1 MSDPASSAPGA
12 LIRAA
17 REQQGM
23 AIETLAAVL
32 KVPQSKLEALEAGRF
47 DSLPDATFTRALA
60 QSVCRLLKLDPTPV
74 LAALPDGGR
83 AIGLEKVTEGLNT
96 PYRDRPGSVVP
107 GDFTPWRS
115 PVWWAVGTML
125 VAAGV
130 FVLVPPHAVTR
141 PARAL
146 AASDASVSAPIP
158 APTDAQADAQADA
171 PSKSPTAVSGLV
183 TQPGRPASGPV
194 TLAAAPASVDPA
206 LAAAQGAA
214 IMALQATWIQAT
226 DGAGQSLMSRLVPAG
241 ETLELV
247 GTPPIRLKIGNA
259 RGTQLLYRGRPV
271 DLTPFSR
278 DNIATLDLP

>member
-158 APTDAQADAQADA
+158 APTDAQADAQAT
-171 PSKSPTAVSGLV
+171 PPTAVNGLV
-183 TQPGRPASGPV
+183 ITPPGRPASGPV
-194 TLAAAPASVDPA
+194 PQAAAPAPVDPA

-214 IMALQATWIQAT
+214 IVALQATWIQAT
-226 DGAGQSLMSRLVPAG
+226 DGAGQPLMSRLVPAG

>member
-12 LIRAA
+12 VIRAV

-32 KVPQSKLEALEAGRF
+32 KVPQAKLEALEAGRF

-158 APTDAQADAQADA
+158 APTDAQAT
-171 PSKSPTAVSGLV
+171 PPTAVNGLV
-183 TQPGRPASGPV
+183 ITPPGRPASGPV
-194 TLAAAPASVDPA
+194 PQAAAPAPVDPA

-214 IMALQATWIQAT
+214 IVALQATWIQAT
-226 DGAGQSLMSRLVPAG
+226 DGAGQPLMSRLVPAG